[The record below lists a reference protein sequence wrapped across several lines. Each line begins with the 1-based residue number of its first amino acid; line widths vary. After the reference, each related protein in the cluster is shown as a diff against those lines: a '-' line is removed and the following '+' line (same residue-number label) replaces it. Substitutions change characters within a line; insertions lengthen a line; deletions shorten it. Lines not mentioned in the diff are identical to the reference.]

1 MKKKS
6 TCFILFIFLIL
17 QSCIEEYQPK
27 LKNFAKDKYVISGEI
42 TDIEGFFT
50 IYVSK
55 SSSVYNPQKQPVSN
69 CDIKVT
75 DNKGTIFNFT
85 ESISGEYIAFI
96 EQQYLNIGSSFK
108 VDIVTPEG
116 DLISSEYDSLL
127 ACPPIDSFYYE
138 INEKATSDPDY
149 NIPFVQFYIDYNGSN
164 TDTKHIKIDIEGTYE
179 YHSEYPLKWYWDR
192 GVHELTEA
200 DYSKQICWRTVKE
213 PDIYILSTENLN
225 ENIYTKFPIHTIPNT
240 SEKLIYGYSLLIKQ
254 KSISEDAF
262 LYYEKVKANIV
273 KEESLYGT
281 QPQQI
286 EGNLYNVTNPDKKIL
301 GYFNVNGINT
311 KRIFI
316 ESIPNFEI
324 IYNPPCYPIPLE
336 EGPGF
341 LGSTYTILW
350 YYDDNPLAYTLTTSC
365 VDCTSL
371 GGSIEKPNFWP

>member
-1 MKKKS
+1 MIIAV
-6 TCFILFIFLIL
+6 F
-17 QSCIEEYQPK
+17 SCIEKFKPDIQQDGSE
-27 LKNFAKDKYVISGEI
+27 KYVISGEI

-55 SSSVYNPQKQPVSN
+55 SSPVYDPQKRPVSN

-116 DLISSEYDSLL
+116 DLISSEYESLL
-127 ACPPIDSFYYE
+127 ACPPVDSFYYE

-164 TDTKHIKIDIEGTYE
+164 TDTRHIKIDIEGTYE
-179 YHSEYPLKWYWDR
+179 YHAEYPLKWYWDGR
-192 GVHELTEA
+192 LHELTEP
-200 DYSKQICWRTVKE
+200 DYSRQICWKTVKE

-240 SEKLIYGYSLLIKQ
+240 SEELIYGYSLLLKQ

-262 LYYEKVKANIV
+262 FYYEKVNANIV
-273 KEESLYGT
+273 KEGSLYGT

-286 EGNLYNVTNPDKKIL
+286 EGNLYNVTNPDKKVL

-324 IYNPPCYPIPLE
+324 IYKPPCTPIPMDF
-336 EGPGF
+336 GPGI
-341 LGSTYTILW
+341 LGSNYGILW
-350 YYDDNPLAYTLTTSC
+350 YYNDTDKPGVYILNTAC
-365 VDCTSL
+365 VDCTFL
-371 GGSIEKPNFWP
+371 GGSTEKPIFWPN